1 MTIHVLYEDRRDG
14 SSPFGLHRLVVR
26 CVCDKLL
33 SDVWEVEA
41 SLRDIPKGG
50 NGKVFDACRNDLGRL
65 TRDGSHVIAVYD
77 MDKAHNAC
85 RPPLTAPCCIRRLA
99 EALSCG
105 CVQASKLSV
114 VLINRNLETLLSSIQ
129 RLDPSLVSVGWA
141 QRLFNR
147 SSHRPAAHALRP
159 ASWLAVN
166 VPQVRFLLA
175 PSRSGASLP
184 CSVRP
189 DRTASQARAAADVA
203 VPPDAIRA
211 RC

>member
-1 MTIHVLYEDRRDG
+1 MSRWLRLRC
-14 SSPFGLHRLVVR
+14 SSGAGL
-26 CVCDKLL
+26 VC
-33 SDVWEVEA
+33 
-41 SLRDIPKGG
+41 
-50 NGKVFDACRNDLGRL
+50 
-65 TRDGSHVIAVYD
+65 
-77 MDKAHNAC
+77 
-85 RPPLTAPCCIRRLA
+85 A
-99 EALSCG
+99 EF
-105 CVQASKLSV
+105 
-114 VLINRNLETLLSSIQ
+114 
-129 RLDPSLVSVGWA
+129 VGWA